1 MRCYNRIILFGH
13 LAANP
18 ELRTTKSGKA
28 VANFSLATNRFSY
41 GADDEKSEITDFHRI
56 VAWQKLG
63 EICAKHLAKG
73 SAICVEGKLV
83 NTSYKDDAGLK
94 HYQSEVIAENV
105 NIFTW
110 KNRDKDGKEIQMAEV
125 A

>member
-13 LAANP
+13 VAADP
-18 ELRTTKSGKA
+18 EMRMTKSGKN
-28 VANFSLATNRFSY
+28 VANFSLATNRFAY
-41 GADDEKSEITDFHRI
+41 GDKDEKNEVTDFHRI
-56 VAWQKLG
+56 IAWQGLG

-73 SAICVEGKLV
+73 SAICVEGKLI
-83 NTSYKDDAGLK
+83 NTSYKDKDGIK
-94 HYQSEVIAENV
+94 RYQSEVVAENV

-110 KNRDKDGKEIQMAEV
+110 KNKDKEGKEIQMAEV